1 MLFGSISIV
10 QHTLFSTSGSA
21 ENQYSDLNKV
31 ASVISRYVQPFTQS
45 AYALPRYRF
54 DQVMKF
60 EHALGEDDSTKDD
73 APITEKSKVLHY
85 GFLRELETMMR
96 LRSPYTVNV
105 YGIITTRKDSLVLVM
120 ELLTGGDLRSLLRNA
135 SEDLPEE
142 RVRLITKDV
151 CAGIVFLHRK
161 NIVHGD
167 LKSPNVLF
175 DGVGR
180 AKVNVD

>member
-1 MLFGSISIV
+1 MLFGSVSIV
-10 QHTLFSTSGSA
+10 QHAFFSTAGSA
-21 ENQYSDLNKV
+21 ENQYSDLNQV

-54 DQVMKF
+54 DQVIKF
-60 EHALGEDDSTKDD
+60 EHALGEDDPTKDD
-73 APITEKSKVLHY
+73 TPITEKSKVLRY

-105 YGIITTRKDSLVLVM
+105 YGIITRKDSLVLVM

-167 LKSPNVLF
+167 LKSRNVLF
-175 DGVGR
+175 DGAGR

>member
-1 MLFGSISIV
+1 M
-10 QHTLFSTSGSA
+10 
-21 ENQYSDLNKV
+21 
-31 ASVISRYVQPFTQS
+31 
-45 AYALPRYRF
+45 
-54 DQVMKF
+54 
-60 EHALGEDDSTKDD
+60 
-73 APITEKSKVLHY
+73 PITEKSKVLRY

-105 YGIITTRKDSLVLVM
+105 YGIITTRKESLVLVM

-161 NIVHGD
+161 KIVHGD

-175 DGVGR
+175 DGAGR
-180 AKVNVD
+180 AKVNVG

>member
-1 MLFGSISIV
+1 
-10 QHTLFSTSGSA
+10 
-21 ENQYSDLNKV
+21 
-31 ASVISRYVQPFTQS
+31 
-45 AYALPRYRF
+45 
-54 DQVMKF
+54 
-60 EHALGEDDSTKDD
+60 
-73 APITEKSKVLHY
+73 KSKVLRY

-96 LRSPYTVNV
+96 LGSPYTVNV

-175 DGVGR
+175 DGAGR
-180 AKVNVD
+180 AKIADFGTSRWMRHATSTGLVTYKTNASTHMSFAWAAPEV

>member
-1 MLFGSISIV
+1 
-10 QHTLFSTSGSA
+10 
-21 ENQYSDLNKV
+21 
-31 ASVISRYVQPFTQS
+31 
-45 AYALPRYRF
+45 
-54 DQVMKF
+54 MKF

-73 APITEKSKVLHY
+73 APITEKSKVLRY
-85 GFLRELETMMR
+85 GFLQELETMMR
-96 LRSPYTVNV
+96 LRGPYTVNV

-120 ELLTGGDLRSLLRNA
+120 ELLTGGDLRNLLRNA

-161 NIVHGD
+161 NTVHGD

-175 DGVGR
+175 DGAGR
-180 AKVNVD
+180 AKVIVD

>member
-1 MLFGSISIV
+1 
-10 QHTLFSTSGSA
+10 
-21 ENQYSDLNKV
+21 
-31 ASVISRYVQPFTQS
+31 
-45 AYALPRYRF
+45 
-54 DQVMKF
+54 MKF

-180 AKVNVD
+180 AKIADFGTSRWMRHATSTGLVTYKTNAGTHMSFAWAAPEVLDAGTPSFASDMYS